1 MHTHSRGIE
10 DADQLIERAV
20 TPANIS
26 AMPFDIPSDFHIPS
40 VFGGPTTPA
49 STAMPVNGNNAANNT
64 NSNTMGPTGNGNGN
78 SHHIPDMFGAD
89 GTDWAGANSDM
100 WFLPAGPAFFQS
112 VGGPGENNVAMSAEG
127 VNVGGI
133 DLLDYMAMDDYPMG
147 GGGPL

>member
-1 MHTHSRGIE
+1 M
-10 DADQLIERAV
+10 

-49 STAMPVNGNNAANNT
+49 STAIPVNGNNNNNNPNTLAANN
-64 NSNTMGPTGNGNGN
+64 SM
-78 SHHIPDMFGAD
+78 PDMFGPD
-89 GTDWAGANSDM
+89 GTDWAGNSDM
-100 WFLPAGPAFFQS
+100 WFLPAGAAFFQS
-112 VGGPGENNVAMSAEG
+112 VGAAGENNVAMSAEG

>member
-1 MHTHSRGIE
+1 MYRTKV
-10 DADQLIERAV
+10 ADQSTERAV

-49 STAMPVNGNNAANNT
+49 STAIPVNGNGGNNAAN
-64 NSNTMGPTGNGNGN
+64 SNTIAAGNGNN
-78 SHHIPDMFGAD
+78 IPDMFGTD
-89 GTDWAGANSDM
+89 GTDWAGASSDM

-112 VGGPGENNVAMSAEG
+112 VGAAGENNVAMSAEG